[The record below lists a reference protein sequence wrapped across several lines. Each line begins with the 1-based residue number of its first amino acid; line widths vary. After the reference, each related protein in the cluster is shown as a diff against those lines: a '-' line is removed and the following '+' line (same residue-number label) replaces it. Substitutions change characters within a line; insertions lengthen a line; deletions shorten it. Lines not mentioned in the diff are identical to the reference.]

1 MMIVIDIY
9 IVFVNH
15 FIFKLAVRCLSSFQ
29 NEPEKKRGTEKRVRS
44 ERDVVLETI
53 FSAFE
58 KHQYYTLK
66 DLIGITQQ
74 PVVSIILQF
83 IFPFYKKI
91 ISSSY
96 QGGRKMLECNLQRLR
111 NWCKNSKSEHSSEL
125 QVENPF
131 YRKVPPRKKSLQFF
145 QF

>member
-1 MMIVIDIY
+1 MNIP
-9 IVFVNH
+9 
-15 FIFKLAVRCLSSFQ
+15 Q

-74 PVVSIILQF
+74 PVVS
-83 IFPFYKKI
+83 FPHFP
-91 ISSSY
+91 S
-96 QGGRKMLECNLQRLR
+96 EPFPNL
-111 NWCKNSKSEHSSEL
+111 WGFGDPSEHFP
-125 QVENPF
+125 NHNG
-131 YRKVPPRKKSLQFF
+131 FF
-145 QF
+145 IGIWRFS

>member
-1 MMIVIDIY
+1 MESFIPGL
-9 IVFVNH
+9 VF
-15 FIFKLAVRCLSSFQ
+15 FPSLLLIFYFLFLFFQQ

-74 PVVSIILQF
+74 PVVS
-83 IFPFYKKI
+83 
-91 ISSSY
+91 
-96 QGGRKMLECNLQRLR
+96 C
-111 NWCKNSKSEHSSEL
+111 
-125 QVENPF
+125 
-131 YRKVPPRKKSLQFF
+131 
-145 QF
+145 